1 MNEAKAFLE
10 SLYGLYSPFFSPTK
24 VQFAYLFT
32 RKRWLRARFLL
43 AQIYHQPKLAKK
55 KRTIRSINI
64 RYNNRLSPYS
74 LLRACVYSSA

>member
-10 SLYGLYSPFFSPTK
+10 SLYRLYCPFSPTK

-55 KRTIRSINI
+55 RTIRSINI
-64 RYNNRLSPYS
+64 RYNSRLSPYS